1 MTVGILWGWGTVN
14 RLFTNLTGRILCL
27 GCHIHNGTYLTLSL
41 TLTIT
46 LTVLT
51 LTVRV
56 RVTLTQ
62 LTLILGTV
70 VNMAP

>member
-1 MTVGILWGWGTVN
+1 MISNVVSKEHSKRTDRN
-14 RLFTNLTGRILCL
+14 SQRILPEFFSGQTLSL

-46 LTVLT
+46 LTLPT
-51 LTVRV
+51 L
-56 RVTLTQ
+56 